1 MGVYELLVAT
11 PEIKAKIQAKA
22 TSAEIMRE
30 ALANGM
36 VSFEQDAIE
45 KVLQGHLDFKQVQA
59 SCR

>member
-1 MGVYELLVAT
+1 
-11 PEIKAKIQAKA
+11 
-22 TSAEIMRE
+22 MRE